1 MDVSMSRFT
10 LDADAAAFS
19 AALLVAIASA
29 IVQFPYVYRHFIERA
44 LSFQANFSCSLP
56 RTFSPKKQFTEN
68 VSLSVCVQQ
77 TKLLLDLLIK

>member
-1 MDVSMSRFT
+1 MSRFT

-56 RTFSPKKQFTEN
+56 RTFSPTRWFQEA
-68 VSLSVCVQQ
+68 VSLSVCVQKM
-77 TKLLLDLLIK
+77 KLLLDLLIK